1 MKCLNVLSQED
12 AANGATGGR
21 FEERSGVVDV
31 VKPDDLVIVKG
42 LFALEEDIKLFV
54 GMRVVADSGT
64 EGCIV
69 GPFGKGGKSKVQFNS
84 TFSGA
89 VGAKVTLYVPVKEV
103 EA

>member
-1 MKCLNVLSQED
+1 M
-12 AANGATGGR
+12 
-21 FEERSGVVDV
+21 VDV
-31 VKPDDLVIVKG
+31 VKPGDLVIVKG

-54 GMRVVADSGT
+54 GMRVVADTGT

-89 VGAKVTLYVPVKEV
+89 AGTKVTLYVPTCPVQ
-103 EA
+103 EAEA